1 MPFFTTTRAA
11 VLLLLFETIGAVCA
25 QSSGSPYS
33 AYGFGDL
40 LPAGQTPQ
48 ALKGGTGLALSEPF
62 SLSFGNPANYAAL
75 ARPVF
80 DVGFNASTVKSTTDI
95 STASRGSADL
105 TGFSVGVPFGG
116 GKWGI
121 GLGLTPYSNVDY
133 STSTTVP
140 TADGDVRF
148 NYSGSGGLDRAFFG
162 VGRSLLPQQYDS
174 LGNAGMTLRIGA
186 EFNFL
191 FGNVEQTRDAIYP
204 AFNGFNN
211 TRAFSSLVLRAPTA
225 NASVMWQGDLTRKV
239 SRDADNWRWGI
250 GISVDLPTAIQAHYN
265 RLAYSFVSINNIEAF
280 RDSISST
287 DRLDGTIDLPLGLGL
302 GIGVQNARWAIAA
315 EYRLRDWAATSV
327 NVPEFALPS
336 ALSASSTIALGAT
349 FTPQDEGSLFRR
361 AMYRFGLRQTQGPI
375 EVRGHVLT
383 TSAVTAGL
391 SLPIN
396 AIQTNSW
403 LHLGVEAGTRGTTTD
418 GLVKEQYTT
427 LWLGITFT
435 PWRGERWFTKPRI
448 Q

>member
-140 TADGDVRF
+140 TADGDVPF

-162 VGRSLLPQQYDS
+162 VGRSLLPQQYDW
-174 LGNAGMTLRIGA
+174 LGNASALTL
-186 EFNFL
+186 
-191 FGNVEQTRDAIYP
+191 
-204 AFNGFNN
+204 AFVVKSS
-211 TRAFSSLVLRAPTA
+211 TFSSGTWNKRATPSIPPSTDSTIRAPSPA
-225 NASVMWQGDLTRKV
+225 WCCERPP
-239 SRDADNWRWGI
+239 
-250 GISVDLPTAIQAHYN
+250 PT
-265 RLAYSFVSINNIEAF
+265 LA
-280 RDSISST
+280 
-287 DRLDGTIDLPLGLGL
+287 
-302 GIGVQNARWAIAA
+302 
-315 EYRLRDWAATSV
+315 
-327 NVPEFALPS
+327 
-336 ALSASSTIALGAT
+336 
-349 FTPQDEGSLFRR
+349 
-361 AMYRFGLRQTQGPI
+361 
-375 EVRGHVLT
+375 
-383 TSAVTAGL
+383 
-391 SLPIN
+391 
-396 AIQTNSW
+396 
-403 LHLGVEAGTRGTTTD
+403 
-418 GLVKEQYTT
+418 
-427 LWLGITFT
+427 
-435 PWRGERWFTKPRI
+435 
-448 Q
+448 